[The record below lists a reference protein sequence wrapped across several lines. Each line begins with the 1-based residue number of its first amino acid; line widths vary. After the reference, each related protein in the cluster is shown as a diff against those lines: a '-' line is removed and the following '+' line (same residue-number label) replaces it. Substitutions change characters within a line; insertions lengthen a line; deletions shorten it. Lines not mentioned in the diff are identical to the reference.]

1 MRAKQKEFDEFFSKM
16 NKSGDDFS
24 KIKDLLHSNNGKD
37 FFLGV
42 RENNL
47 SIYYRGMSFASVNAL
62 QKGGCSYTLSY
73 YYLNGVK
80 DAEGNRKYD
89 DKTSGYYSL
98 PSEVFWN
105 KNNLN
110 AIKNNVEKH
119 VFGFGARGYLYLE
132 KVCQQWIINNNNNNP
147 DSDWYYVDMEYI
159 YKEEDGDG
167 QHPFGR
173 ADLIAIK
180 KHPNENKK
188 FDVAFIELKVGTG
201 AYGVSI
207 KVPDNIK
214 DAEQRECYRK
224 KVIKTLNKDL
234 WDDKVKAVK
243 LGSGLASHV
252 VDFMHFFAEEKAKD
266 QLRKE
271 ILGILQVH
279 KKFGLID
286 EKCPLY
292 KLDDMDYIEL
302 NPDIYIVTYS
312 DVPVMEKHSLSEKA
326 KERDI
331 PTLRKMKDDFGKY
344 FYDGKGSSSLPVEK
358 LINNDQIKGFV
369 NLKSNYLEFI
379 NDDKRQ
385 IDYTQSINGQNFRF
399 VFRFIDVYD
408 KKVNCVECIE

>member
-42 RENNL
+42 RENYL

-62 QKGGCSYTLSY
+62 KKGGCSYTLSY

-214 DAEQRECYRK
+214 GAE
-224 KVIKTLNKDL
+224 
-234 WDDKVKAVK
+234 
-243 LGSGLASHV
+243 
-252 VDFMHFFAEEKAKD
+252 AEEKAKD
-266 QLRKE
+266 QLREE

-292 KLDDMDYIEL
+292 KLDDMDCIEL

-312 DVPVMEKHSLSEKA
+312 DLPNADKYTLSKKA
-326 KERDI
+326 KKRYI
-331 PTLRKMKDDFGKY
+331 PALKEMK
-344 FYDGKGSSSLPVEK
+344 E
-358 LINNDQIKGFV
+358 
-369 NLKSNYLEFI
+369 EFAAI
-379 NDDKRQ
+379 LL
-385 IDYTQSINGQNFRF
+385 THL
-399 VFRFIDVYD
+399 
-408 KKVNCVECIE
+408 